1 WARAEG
7 FGDLLVT
14 ANLLSA
20 YSVEVVTGWRDT
32 RVQRILAGSSDVM
45 RHIVGRS
52 MRLDR

>member
-1 WARAEG
+1 MRDVVSQGARRPR
-7 FGDLLVT
+7 
-14 ANLLSA
+14 
-20 YSVEVVTGWRDT
+20 EVRGKHAWRDT